1 MDLKRIAKSLPYPLQ
16 KSMKYVYSLVPVRLR
31 YGKVFWETYNFL
43 QKSQW
48 WSKEKLEEYQME
60 QLSKLLNHAY
70 KNVPYYRRMFDERE
84 LKPKDIQ
91 CLEDLRKLP
100 YLTKEIVRNNLDDL
114 IAQNISEKEMEYVA
128 TGGTTGIPLG
138 FYIEKKTNLMR
149 MAFEWREWNWMGYKF
164 GDRCVVLRGNVVK
177 RQENGRPAWWEYDK
191 ENNYLIL
198 STYDM
203 TDENLPKYAQ
213 KIEEFKPKII
223 RGYPSALDILAC
235 FIKEN
240 NFKIN
245 RLGNIK
251 AISTSSENLYPV
263 QRELIEEVFRCPI
276 FDKYGNCEQVTIL
289 GECEKH
295 EGYHDFMEYS
305 YTEILDKEGN
315 PVIKEGQI
323 GEIVSTGFTDYVVP
337 FIRYKTEDLVSYTAH
352 KCSCG
357 RLHPLVKKI
366 EGRWWQEMIVARDSN
381 LISMTALNMHSDIF
395 DNVKQF
401 QFYQDTPGRVTLK
414 IIKKDTY
421 TEKDTKYII
430 QELQK
435 KIKNQVK
442 IEIEFVGNIP
452 LTGRGKYRFLIQ
464 KLPTK
469 FGDKVGEYISDI
481 D

>member
-1 MDLKRIAKSLPYPLQ
+1 MNKTLKQLYHKSSDFIQ
-16 KSMKYVYSLVPVRLR
+16 SIGTAVYSWFKKPVL
-31 YGKVFWETYNFL
+31 KNPVFLKWYHFL
-43 QKSQW
+43 QESQW
-48 WSKEKLEEYQME
+48 WSKKQLEEYQME
-60 QLSKLLNHAY
+60 QLTELLNHAY
-70 KNVPYYRRMFDERE
+70 KNVPYYRRVFGERG
-84 LKPKDIQ
+84 LKPKDFRGFD
-91 CLEDLRKLP
+91 DLKKIP
-100 YLTKEIVRNNLDDL
+100 ILTKDDIRKNLNEL
-114 IAQNISEKEMEYVA
+114 VARNISKEDIEYVT
-128 TGGTTGIPLG
+128 TGGTTGKPLSL
-138 FYIEKKTNLMR
+138 YVEKKTNLIR
-149 MAFEWREWNWMGYKF
+149 MAFEWREWNWMGYEF
-164 GDRCVVLRGNVVK
+164 GDKCVVLRGNVVERK
-177 RQENGRPAWWEYDK
+177 EKGKPAWWEYDK

-203 TDENLPKYAQ
+203 TDENLPKYVR

-223 RGYPSALDILAC
+223 RGYPSALDILAR

-245 RLGNIK
+245 RLGDIK
-251 AISTSSENLYPV
+251 AISTSSENLYPA
-263 QRELIEEVFRCPI
+263 QRELIEGVFRCPI

-289 GECEKH
+289 GECENH

-315 PVIKEGQI
+315 PVTKEGQI
-323 GEIVSTGFTDYVVP
+323 GEIVSTGFTNYVVP

-357 RLHPLVKKI
+357 RSHPLVKKI
-366 EGRWWQEMIVARDSN
+366 EGRWQQEMIVARDGN
-381 LISMTALNMHSDIF
+381 LISMTALNTHSDVF

-435 KIKNQVK
+435 KMKYQIDIK
-442 IEIEFVGNIP
+442 IEFINNIP
-452 LTGRGKYRFLIQ
+452 LTKRGKYTFLIQ
-464 KLPTK
+464 KLP
-469 FGDKVGEYISDI
+469 IH
-481 D
+481 